1 MSLARALLWAIVACL
16 PVCAIA
22 ASEPDCPTGPFE
34 TDPDAIAL
42 SFLFEP
48 ADSDMVKVA
57 ESDPR
62 MALAIAVTRSGAQWH
77 SSGGFLS
84 EGSESWQAYDAERHV
99 FISVGFWR
107 PRQAQPDS
115 DAARTTAGATSSA
128 VTIARATPDQA
139 RQFACL
145 ANAIANRYAAW
156 DLARPQLPAEADPRA
171 ASGGLVQVTVAAHA
185 IPNQVCTVASDA
197 FMQTLFFRKDGH
209 WFPSLCDANSV
220 RMKEQLL
227 GLVDRALAEAR
238 QLKAKNSPQSNA
250 TPDSP
255 KPFFVDP
262 YAGRKLDFVH

>member
-1 MSLARALLWAIVACL
+1 MSLTRALVWAIVAFL
-16 PVCAIA
+16 PVCATA
-22 ASEPDCPTGPFE
+22 VSEPDCPTGPFE
-34 TDPDAIAL
+34 TDTDAIAL

-48 ADSDMVKVA
+48 PDSDIVKAA
-57 ESDPR
+57 ETDPR
-62 MALAIAVTRSGAQWH
+62 MALAIAQTRAGAEWH

-128 VTIARATPDQA
+128 VAIARATPDQA

-156 DLARPQLPAEADPRA
+156 DSARPPLPAEADPRPGT
-171 ASGGLVQVTVAAHA
+171 GGLVQVTVAAHA
-185 IPNQVCTVASDA
+185 IGDQVCTVASDA
-197 FMQTLFFRKDGH
+197 FMQTLFIRKDGH
-209 WFPSLCDANSV
+209 WFPSLCDANSLKL
-220 RMKEQLL
+220 KEQLG
-227 GLVDRALAEAR
+227 GLVDRALADAR
-238 QLKAKNSPQSNA
+238 QYKSKNSRPSNA